1 MILRSVSSAKAINSG
16 RGCTAHFFQNP
27 AAMELDCGWSRA
39 VHVGNFLV
47 AIALDHPSADFALL
61 VGQAHEAI
69 THVQGEDFLALLV
82 FVFLQGQVD
91 GLQQGF
97 EAKRFDQKID
107 RAFFHG
113 FDDFGGLALARDE
126 NDGGFSASGNHLVLQ
141 RESVHA
147 GHANVQQNDGRC
159 DRQSVAQKSRWA
171 VKGLD
176 GIADRTEAVSQASA
190 DGWVVINQVDMA
202 FEIVKIHGLPE
213 DDFFFETADSVYFG
227 KFYLDL
233 PIFLMNTYS
242 KSTVY
247 FEGHGHGGL

>member
-1 MILRSVSSAKAINSG
+1 
-16 RGCTAHFFQNP
+16 
-27 AAMELDCGWSRA
+27 MELDSGWSRP

-47 AIALDHPSADFALL
+47 AVALDHPTADFALF

-69 THVQGEDFLALLV
+69 AHVQGEDFLTLLV

-97 EAKRFDQKID
+97 KAKRLDQKID
-107 RAFFHG
+107 RTFFHG

-126 NDGGFSASGNHLVLQ
+126 NDGGFSAPGNHLVLQ
-141 RESVHA
+141 GESVHA
-147 GHANVQQNDGRC
+147 GHADVQQNDGRR
-159 DRQSVAQKSRWA
+159 DGQSVPQKSRWA

-176 GIADRTEAVSQASA
+176 GVTHRAEAVSQASA
-190 DGWVVINQVDMA
+190 DGWIVINQVNMA

-213 DDFFFETADSVYFG
+213 DDVFFETADSVCFT

-247 FEGHGHGGL
+247 FEKPDHGGL